1 MGWHTLKKGA
11 LELRSSWALTEP
23 IGVDPREKK
32 VLEA

>member
-1 MGWHTLKKGA
+1 MSWHILTKGA
-11 LELRSSWALTEP
+11 LELIKAWALTEP